1 MDNFEAFFLPA
12 KQHEIY
18 RATYRIQKKDV
29 KQSVMPLPWLSGA
42 SGASFPRYPCHS
54 CDSAQYFRCSKIE
67 ISKQP
72 LRQGLCRAKGLN
84 LEKGANK
91 AQIFGQKGDGD
102 WSFSSQFVAVW
113 MTGYSCTTSVG
124 LGRQTLSSGSC
135 PRSVDQR
142 RWLRTSENRVFHS
155 HHTQFVDST
164 PWIELRSWGWKEKTC
179 KLTAGTVR
187 NSHVYYDSSDDLW
200 WPDWCWHAY
209 HFAMTVA
216 SVFVVGSSSVPSMV
230 AARRLAIIYR
240 WF

>member
-1 MDNFEAFFLPA
+1 MKPLHDSHCTTKPRILTKKWTILKPFFCLQSNTKSIEQPIEF
-12 KQHEIY
+12 K
-18 RATYRIQKKDV
+18 KKDV

-102 WSFSSQFVAVW
+102 WSFSSPFVAVW

-200 WPDWCWHAY
+200 WPD
-209 HFAMTVA
+209 TDVDT
-216 SVFVVGSSSVPSMV
+216 P
-230 AARRLAIIYR
+230 IILR
-240 WF
+240 WL